1 MPTITNMYNKLVSKI
16 KMIPFIVLVFD
27 LATESI
33 TQLNHPDQSP
43 KRDNSFTIV
52 LDQLNNSSPISY
64 PETYYCNT
72 PSELEQIVNF
82 LCDNNAL
89 YLDSIINQEYGNL
102 LSHNTSIEI
111 KYIK

>member
-1 MPTITNMYNKLVSKI
+1 MPTITNMYNKLVSRI
-16 KMIPFIVLVFD
+16 KMIPFIVLVLD
-27 LATESI
+27 LSTGSMY
-33 TQLNHPDQSP
+33 QLNYPDQSP
-43 KRDNSFTIV
+43 RRDNSFTIV

-82 LCDNNAL
+82 LYDNNAL
-89 YLDSIINQEYGNL
+89 YLDSIINQEYDNL
-102 LSHNTSIEI
+102 LSHDTSIEI